1 MKKILISF
9 FLLSVA
15 FMGWSQ
21 ILPVDKNTNKVTF
34 IENIAAPGM
43 SVADLEKVV
52 KEYMKEK
59 PYTVTTEEA
68 GGKIIYQAFVNV
80 SHPKKDG
87 GFEEGKVNFSYSIFF
102 KEGKYRIIMA
112 DFTHEGE
119 GKAPDGGALEA
130 TSAECGPT
138 KMTAKAWVTIK
149 KRTNALIEQEI
160 ADLKQKVLEVQ
171 NDPANND
178 DW

>member
-1 MKKILISF
+1 MLSTA
-9 FLLSVA
+9 FLA
-15 FMGWSQ
+15 WSQ
-21 ILPVDKNTNKVTF
+21 ILPVDENTNKVTF
-34 IENIAAPGM
+34 IEKVAAPGM
-43 SVADLEKVV
+43 DVASLEKVV

-59 PYTVTTEEA
+59 PYTLTTDET
-68 GGKIIYQAFVNV
+68 GDKVIYQAYIKV
-80 SHPKKDG
+80 SHPKKDS
-87 GFEEGKVNFSYSIFF
+87 GFEDGKVHFSYSIFF
-102 KEGKYRIIMA
+102 KDGKYRIIMT

-119 GKAPDGGALEA
+119 GKVPDGGALEA

-138 KMTAKAWVTIK
+138 KMSAKAWVTIK

-160 ADLKQKVLEVQ
+160 EDLKQKVLEVQ